1 MSADLFQT
9 PAWFENLRSTGF
21 EAPPQVYSVALMAGV
36 SAQLH
41 LMPWGDA
48 LGALSNYYSCLYGP
62 VAPRETL
69 DAMNLLRWREV
80 ARAIRELPG
89 SAVVRLQPLDDQAQW
104 LCRLEQALR
113 ATGYQTA
120 RYFCFGNWYQ
130 PVGDGGF
137 EAYWADRPSALRHSV
152 ERGRKRLDKAGDC
165 RVEIVSGEDS
175 QRLEV
180 AIAAYEAVYAAS
192 WKPPEPC
199 PAFMPGVIRTAAHE
213 GWLRLGVVWL
223 DGRPLAAQVWL
234 VAANKANIYKLAYV
248 RGQEKHSAG
257 SVLTMALMQHVIDI
271 DRVHEVDYLSG
282 DDPYKADWMAQRR
295 ERVGLVAFDLRRWR
309 GLRAAARHMGGRLL
323 KHVRTGRF
331 ADRAD

>member
-1 MSADLFQT
+1 MPADLFQT
-9 PAWFENLRSTGF
+9 PAWFENLRATGF
-21 EAPPQVYSVALMAGV
+21 EAPPRVYSVDLRAGDP
-36 SAQLH
+36 AQLH

-62 VAPRETL
+62 VARRETL
-69 DAMNLLRWREV
+69 EGMNPLRWREV
-80 ARAIRELPG
+80 AGAIRELPG

-104 LCRLEQALR
+104 LHRLEQALR
-113 ATGYQTA
+113 ASGYQTD

-130 PVGDGGF
+130 PVGAGGF
-137 EAYWADRPSALRHSV
+137 ETYWTARPSALRHSV
-152 ERGRKRLDKAGDC
+152 ERGRRRLDKAGNC
-165 RVEIVSGEDS
+165 QIEIVLGDDP

-180 AIAAYEAVYAAS
+180 AIAAYETVYAAS

-199 PAFMPGVIRTAAHE
+199 PAFMPGLIRTAARE

-223 DGRPLAAQVWL
+223 DGQPLAAQVWL
-234 VAANKANIYKLAYV
+234 VAARKANIYKLAYV

-257 SVLTMALMQHVIDI
+257 SVLTMALMEHVIDT

-309 GLRAAARHMGGRLL
+309 GLRGAARHMGGRLL
-323 KHVRTGRF
+323 KQLRVGRA
-331 ADRAD
+331 ADTVD